1 MEPGHNEKEKV
12 PIDDVTYD
20 SNGSRDA
27 EFETTPP
34 ASGGLAR
41 QLKGR
46 HMQMIA
52 IGIYTSYRQRTS
64 EIETKSG

>member
-1 MEPGHNEKEKV
+1 MNPLHHNEKEKGV
-12 PIDDVTYD
+12 IDDATYD

-27 EFETTPP
+27 DFETPPP

-41 QLKGR
+41 ELKGR

-52 IGIYTSYRQRTS
+52 IGKYHTHHRPSS
-64 EIETKSG
+64 KP

>member
-1 MEPGHNEKEKV
+1 MDPLTEKERAKEEIV
-12 PIDDVTYD
+12 YD
-20 SNGSRDA
+20 SHGSNEPD
-27 EFETTPP
+27 FEAQHGAS

-52 IGIYTSYRQRTS
+52 IGM
-64 EIETKSG
+64 